1 MNIEFIAGCPADLD
15 ADRFAAL
22 TRNLH
27 TVSASVGAAIFGGP
41 AESQTGA
48 ICFCGVNERFRSM
61 SLLRNMPIP
70 CAVVQDPVR
79 PWFTGSAVC
88 PNLPELV
95 ANLQVHMPHV
105 RRWLVFGQ
113 SSGGYAALH
122 ASRLLPLSLAIAFS
136 PQTFDDRVMRGRI
149 GHPPAFRKN
158 FVQEPIPDLAE
169 LFSNSPLQNPAFIVS
184 SINEAENPVE
194 DFVWLDHMHWARM
207 AHIPSVR
214 VFLLDT
220 RNHSLLYRKGAFFA
234 SVLADLVQQ
243 GNFGIDTASGW
254 LADKLYRSA

>member
-1 MNIEFIAGCPADLD
+1 MNIEFIADCPADLD

-41 AESQTGA
+41 AESQIGA

-136 PQTFDDRVMRGRI
+136 PQTFDDRVMRGRSATL
-149 GHPPAFRKN
+149 PPSARTSSRSRFPTSRNSFRTARCRT
-158 FVQEPIPDLAE
+158 PP
-169 LFSNSPLQNPAFIVS
+169 S
-184 SINEAENPVE
+184 SSRRSMKRKTPVE

-220 RNHSLLYRKGAFFA
+220 RNHSLLYRRGAFFA
-234 SVLADLVQQ
+234 SVLADLVRQ